1 MPRMK
6 EFYKNTIAPK
16 LLREFG
22 YKNPNQA
29 PKLVKISLNMGLGEA
44 IQNAKILD
52 SAATEL
58 AAISGQKPII
68 TKARRSIA
76 AFKLREGM
84 PIGVTV
90 TLRRDKMYYFLDKL
104 INVVLPRVRDFRGVS
119 PKAFDG
125 RGNYT
130 LGIKEHIIF
139 PEIDYDKIDKIKG
152 LNISIVTSARS
163 DEEARFLLSE
173 LGMPF
178 RKSGQPH

>member
-6 EFYKNTIAPK
+6 DFYQKTVTPK
-16 LLREFG
+16 LIREFS
-22 YKNPNQA
+22 YKNPNQV
-29 PKLVKISLNMGLGEA
+29 PRLVKVTLNMGLGEA

-52 SAATEL
+52 AAAVEL
-58 AAISGQKPII
+58 AAISGQKAVI

-90 TLRRDKMYYFLDKL
+90 TLRRDKMFFFLDKL
-104 INVVLPRVRDFRGVS
+104 INIVLPRVRDFRGVS

-152 LNISIVTSARS
+152 LNISIVTSART

-178 RKSGQPH
+178 RKSGQPS